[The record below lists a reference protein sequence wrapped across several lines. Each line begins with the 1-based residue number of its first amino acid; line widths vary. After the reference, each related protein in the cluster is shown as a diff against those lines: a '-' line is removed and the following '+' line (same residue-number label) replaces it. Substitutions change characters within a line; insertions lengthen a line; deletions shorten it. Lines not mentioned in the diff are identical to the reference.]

1 MIFLQKIASRS
12 IGINKF
18 FHTTSVLNRGIAF
31 FFILKQI
38 LEYWYNIMNTELW
51 NTK

>member
-18 FHTTSVLNRGIAF
+18 FRTTSVLNRGIAF
-31 FFILKQI
+31 FILKQI
-38 LEYWYNIMNTELW
+38 HEYWYNIMTTELW